1 VICTRFIDIAEN
13 LTAIF
18 HARTLCYIVKMDA
31 LPSAISS
38 LNFYQ
43 TVGRYVAEC
52 HDHCRLNSKSDQTH
66 ISFTYFPLFC
76 LSAFYVHMFFF
87 I

>member
-1 VICTRFIDIAEN
+1 VICMRFIDIAGN

-18 HARTLCYIVKMDA
+18 HAKTLFYIVKMDA

-43 TVGRYVAEC
+43 TVGR
-52 HDHCRLNSKSDQTH
+52 
-66 ISFTYFPLFC
+66 
-76 LSAFYVHMFFF
+76 
-87 I
+87 